1 MTTRPAGELSRRGF
15 LNTAAAAVGL
25 TVAGQALA
33 ACGSGSGARTGGTPR
48 RGGTLTVATGG
59 AKGSDTLDP
68 MLLNSIPVSYMARVI
83 YDQLADFGNDM
94 EYHLQMAE
102 SIESNGTGDEWT
114 IRLKP
119 DILFHNGKTL
129 DADDVLF
136 TFQRT
141 FSLPGAVTVG
151 KFKAFVDLDG
161 FTKLDRR
168 TLRMKLLRP
177 SATFHTALASPF
189 KIVPVG
195 FDPRNP
201 VGTGPFKYKSFTP
214 NRQWVCER
222 FADYWNADGPS
233 QPSAT
238 PAPPGLGP
246 KPYLDELVVN
256 VVNDD
261 SARINALVTGQVD
274 AINLLQYAQIPT
286 IERHRELKLLESR
299 TGAWTGIYMNMRQP
313 PFDDVRVRQALRLA
327 IDREQALTACLSG
340 HGVVANDL
348 PEPFATGYPAS
359 LVRERDLDR
368 ARALLREAGQ
378 DGVEVELVTG
388 PVSTEAVSMCTVLA
402 DNAAEIGMKVKVRQV
417 DTATLFGPNFH
428 HWPFSV
434 DKWPPQ
440 GDFLTLMALTDLSD
454 TTTLTHPGGAD
465 LAELRGLYEQAQ
477 ASTDGTRRAVLTRKM
492 YEIQYERGGWIIPFF
507 ANVENAHNVRTAGWP
522 EQDFPG
528 RTFGNGHFE
537 QVYRTD

>member
-1 MTTRPAGELSRRGF
+1 MTTRPAEGFTRRAF
-15 LNTAAAAVGL
+15 LNTAAALGL
-25 TVAGQALA
+25 TTAAPALT
-33 ACGSGSGARTGGTPR
+33 ACGGDGARTAGTPR

-68 MLLNSIPVSYMARVI
+68 MLLNSIPVSFMARALH
-83 YDQLADFGNDM
+83 DQLADFGNDM
-94 EYHLQMAE
+94 GYHLRMAE
-102 SIESNGTGDEWT
+102 LIEPNPAGDEWT
-114 IRLKP
+114 IRLRP
-119 DILFHNGKTL
+119 GIEFHDGKTL
-129 DADDVLF
+129 DVDDLIF

-161 FTKLDRR
+161 FTKLDAR

-177 SATFHTALASPF
+177 NATFATALASPF
-189 KIVPVG
+189 KVVPVG
-195 FDPRNP
+195 FDPRRP
-201 VGTGPFKYKSFTP
+201 VGTGPFKHKSFTP

-222 FADYWNADGPS
+222 FADYWDADGPA
-233 QPSAT
+233 QPSDT

-246 KPYLDELVVN
+246 KPYLDELVVT

-261 SARINALVTGQVD
+261 SARLNALVTGQVD
-274 AINLLQYAQIPT
+274 AINLLPYAQLPT
-286 IERHRELKLLESR
+286 IERHRDLRLLESR

-340 HGVVANDL
+340 RGVVANDL
-348 PEPFATGYPAS
+348 PEPFAPGYPGS
-359 LVRERDLDR
+359 LVRARDLDR
-368 ARALLREAGQ
+368 ARALLKAAGHE
-378 DGVEVELVTG
+378 GVEVELVTG

-402 DNAAEIGMKVKVRQV
+402 ENAAEIGMTVRVRQV

-440 GDFLTLMALTDLSD
+440 GDFLTLLALTDLSD
-454 TTTLTHPGGAD
+454 TTTLTHPAEPD
-465 LAELRGLYEQAQ
+465 LGELRGLHERAQ
-477 ASTDGTRRAVLTRKM
+477 ATTDEAERVALTRRV
-492 YEIQYERGGWIIPFF
+492 YDIQYERGGWIIPFF
-507 ANVENAHNVRTAGWP
+507 ANVENAHHVRTGGWP
-522 EQDFPG
+522 NQDFPG
-528 RTFGNGHFE
+528 RTFGNGRFE